1 MSDENIENNQEENK
15 TNSEN
20 QKRWWKKIV
29 GFKTN
34 LRATFFHNIEKIP
47 RNIFDRLIIFL
58 VILSC
63 CFVAFKGIDK
73 VLTYKYD
80 PIVPRKYQKEIYNL
94 DKGQWIVVEDEL
106 SDPIGSPFLHLLPD
120 GNVLILGE
128 SNTIVNTVDIF
139 DTTLMKIIKRIPLK
153 NNKCHGYNSTSLKNG
168 NVFVSGGR
176 ACLLDSNKRVYFNML
191 QTAEVFDS
199 KIYEFKDV
207 KNLDLP
213 EHYANSILLNNGHV
227 LLIPPIEGK
236 LDTHLIYNP
245 EKNEYYRANSN
256 IKPHG
261 TKFFRLANGDVI
273 IFNYSNFHQI
283 NKMDKTNNFIYKI
296 KENKFETYEY
306 LPVYKTMIQ
315 LDKEC
320 YLTLGFTSENSKGA
334 IYNIKT
340 KKLIPVKNRINRTRK
355 AIIDPH
361 LTLLKNG
368 NVLIL
373 GVNSISTKRK
383 DRINAKPSAYIYDKK
398 RNIFYEI
405 PAIPYLLGS
414 TNSIML
420 KNGNILVAGGL
431 RRLDGSRKLFVYK
444 Y

>member
-1 MSDENIENNQEENK
+1 MCEEKKENIEQTEENYK
-15 TNSEN
+15 NWC
-20 QKRWWKKIV
+20 KDYWIKI
-29 GFKTN
+29 KSI
-34 LRATFFHNIEKIP
+34 TFDK
-47 RNIFDRLIIFL
+47 LIIFL
-58 VILSC
+58 VIFSC
-63 CFVAFKGIDK
+63 ILVAYKCIDYIF
-73 VLTYKYD
+73 TYKYD

-106 SDPIGSPFLHLLPD
+106 SDPIGRPFLHLLPD

-176 ACLLDSNKRVYFNML
+176 ACLLDSNKRVYFDL
-191 QTAEVFDS
+191 LHTAEVFDS

-213 EHYANSILLNNGHV
+213 EHYANSILLDNGHV
-227 LLIPPIEGK
+227 LLIPPYEK
-236 LDTHLIYNP
+236 RVDTHLIYNP
-245 EKNEYYRANSN
+245 KKNEYYRANSN

-261 TKFFRLANGDVI
+261 TKFFRLENGDVI
-273 IFNYSNFHQI
+273 IFNYSNFNQM
-283 NKMDKTNNFIYKI
+283 NKTNNFIYKI

-361 LTLLKNG
+361 ITLLKNG

-405 PAIPYLLGS
+405 PTIPYLLGS

-431 RRLDGSRKLFVYK
+431 RRLDGSRKLFVYE